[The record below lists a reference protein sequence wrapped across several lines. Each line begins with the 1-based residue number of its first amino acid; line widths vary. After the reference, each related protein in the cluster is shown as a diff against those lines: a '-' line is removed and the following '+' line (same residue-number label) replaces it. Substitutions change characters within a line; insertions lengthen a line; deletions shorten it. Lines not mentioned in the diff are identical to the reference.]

1 MKILMLVNWKIKY
14 CDSTPT
20 NMQSPDY
27 FVKGKP
33 YWFFRYFPKDTQ
45 VDVVDCSSFP
55 ALEKFEQNTIRFYVY
70 QTIRVLPR
78 LNKYDFVIS
87 HGMQSGIVLCL
98 FRRLFGKG
106 KYKHIVI
113 DVGAFNSAKESGK
126 ALKLMQY
133 ASKSLDGVIYHT
145 PSQIDYYRKCHPWL
159 VNKSRYIMFGTE
171 LEFFSKIENDIE
183 SKNSHGGKIK
193 HYIVCVGYHQ
203 RDWKTLL
210 DAFKLVDN
218 EVNLRII
225 GNDNIITDDT
235 RIESIGKLPIRDLVL
250 QIKNADF
257 CVLPLENNN
266 YSFGQMTLLQ
276 QMLLSKA
283 VIVADVPSVAPYIIQ
298 EDGVPNNLSVYQSK
312 NKTALA
318 GCITRLLNDKK
329 YCMALGKKA
338 RKSVV
343 DRFSDKIMAASIY
356 DYLSE
361 RLFANE
367 K

>member
-27 FVKGKP
+27 FVQGKP
-33 YWFFRYFPKDTQ
+33 YWFFRYFPKDTN

-55 ALEKFEQNTIRFYVY
+55 LLERFEKNIIRFYVF
-70 QTIRVLPR
+70 QTIKVLHT
-78 LNKYDFVIS
+78 LNGYDIVLS

-106 KYKHIVI
+106 KYKHIVFDI
-113 DVGAFNSAKESGK
+113 GAFNSAKESGK

-145 PSQIDYYRKCHPWL
+145 PSQIEYYRKYYPWL
-159 VNKSRYIMFGTE
+159 VNKSRFITFGTE
-171 LEFFSKIENDIE
+171 LEFFLKTEN
-183 SKNSHGGKIK
+183 SIK
-193 HYIVCVGYHQ
+193 PKDTFDCIREHYIVCIGYHQ

-210 DAFKLVDN
+210 DAFKLVDSD
-218 EVNLRII
+218 VKLRII
-225 GNDNIITDDT
+225 GNDTIATDDT
-235 RIESIGKLPIRDLVL
+235 RIEPIGKMPINDLL
-250 QIKNADF
+250 IQIKNADF
-257 CVLPLENNN
+257 CVLPLENYN

-276 QMLLSKA
+276 QMVLSKA
-283 VIVADVPSVAPYIIQ
+283 VIVADVPSVAPYVIY
-298 EDGVPNNLSVYQSK
+298 ENGDPDNLLVYQPN

-318 GCITRLLNDKK
+318 GCITRLLNDRN
-329 YCMALGKKA
+329 YCMTLGEKA
-338 RKSVV
+338 IKSVIE
-343 DRFSDKIMAASIY
+343 RFNDKIMAANIY
-356 DYLSE
+356 DYLCE
-361 RLFANE
+361 RLFTNE